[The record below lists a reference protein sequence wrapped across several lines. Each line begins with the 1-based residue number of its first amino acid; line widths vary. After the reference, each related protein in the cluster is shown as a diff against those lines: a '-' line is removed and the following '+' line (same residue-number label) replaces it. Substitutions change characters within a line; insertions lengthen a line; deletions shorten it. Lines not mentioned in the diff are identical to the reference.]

1 MTRNQ
6 TRLIASDWCSLKVV
20 ILLFYNIDFG
30 YPKRICLLNDLLL
43 CCQRFLPAARVKTFF
58 VKSIHFVEKYLS
70 LRLFEFTFFG
80 IAICQLQAV
89 GKTTWRQAKNVW
101 IFGRKLKI
109 VKIKESHPLRLK
121 KRNNIGVDI
130 VFIVAFYKKHCS
142 VWKFSPPSAEKN

>member
-43 CCQRFLPAARVKTFF
+43 CCQRFLPAVRVKTFF

-89 GKTTWRQAKNVW
+89 DKTTWRQAKNMW
-101 IFGRKLKI
+101 SCGRKLI

-121 KRNNIGVDI
+121 KRNSIGVLSLLLR
-130 VFIVAFYKKHCS
+130 FYKNTLFRMIFHL
-142 VWKFSPPSAEKN
+142 ELKN